1 MRVRPPI
8 MEAIAGM
15 SFTAKV
21 VVQDMAT
28 TIRIK
33 VTNIMLTL
41 MKESW
46 DTSKW
51 KPLLL
56 MVVSTH
62 ELSPS
67 GYVTWTISLSGTIY
81 QRIGGSNLLR

>member
-8 MEAIAGM
+8 MEAITGV
-15 SFTAKV
+15 SFTVKA
-21 VVQDMAT
+21 VVQDMVS
-28 TIRIK
+28 IIKIK

-46 DTSKW
+46 DTLKW

-56 MVVSTH
+56 MVVLTH
-62 ELSPS
+62 GLSPS
-67 GYVTWTISLSGTIY
+67 G
-81 QRIGGSNLLR
+81 